1 MVRLSRAVRPAVE
14 ELEPR
19 RVPSVTFTAQTTFA
33 TGNVPYAVAAAD
45 FNGDGRPDLAAV
57 NLSNNFVSVWLNT
70 TPAGANTPSLASQKT
85 FAVGTF
91 PDALAVGDFNGD
103 GRPDLAVVC
112 DQFKA
117 PPIVSILLNTTPVGA
132 STVSFAAAQ
141 TFALGNSPSKVV
153 VADFNGDGRPDLA
166 VLHGGGTAYVFL
178 NTTAAGAST
187 VSFAAPQTFAT
198 GGEVAL
204 AAVDLN
210 GDGRP
215 DLVVAESML
224 NTVSVLVNTTPTGA
238 AVVSFAA
245 PQTFAVGNDPSSI
258 GVADFNGDGRPDLAL
273 ANAVAGTVSV
283 LVNTTPTGAGTI
295 SFAAQPTFASGSV
308 PDALAV
314 GDFDGDGRPDLAV
327 ANYRGNSVSV
337 LLNTT
342 PAGAATPT
350 FAATQFF
357 GVDAGPQDM
366 TVGDF
371 NGDGRPDLATVN
383 NLSGNTLSV
392 LLNTTAAFASTEPV
406 TVGQFGGQGVWEFN
420 RAANTWLQ
428 LTAANAS
435 TLAADSS
442 GAVAGA
448 FPGHGV
454 WLYRPSAGWRQINGV
469 DATLLAMDPLGDVA
483 AQFPGYGVG
492 EFLPGSGWRSLT
504 GAKASLL
511 AMDASGDVAGE
522 FPGAG
527 VWLFRPASGWKQ
539 INGTD
544 AALLAMD
551 PQGDL
556 AADFPGFG
564 VGEYLP
570 AAGWK
575 LLNGTP
581 ARALAIDAHG
591 NVTADF
597 PGVGVGEYL
606 PAAGWRSLTAADASL
621 LGMGADGL
629 AVGEFAGFGVWEYD
643 PYRGWHQLTAAAA
656 SLLAVV

>member
-1 MVRLSRAVRPAVE
+1 MVRLSHAVRPAVE

-19 RVPSVTFTAQTTFA
+19 RVPTVTFTAQTTFA
-33 TGNVPYAVAAAD
+33 AGNVPIAVAAAD
-45 FNGDGRPDLAAV
+45 FNGDGRPDLAAA
-57 NLSNNFVSVWLNT
+57 NFNNNFVSVWLNT
-70 TPAGANTPSLASQKT
+70 TAAGAGTPTLAAQRT

-103 GRPDLAVVC
+103 ARPDLAVVC

-117 PPIVSILLNTTPVGA
+117 PPIVSILLNTTPAGA

-141 TFALGNSPSKVV
+141 TFAVGNSPTKVV

-166 VLHGGGTAYVFL
+166 VLHGAGTAYVFL
-178 NTTAAGAST
+178 NTTPAGAST

-215 DLVVAESML
+215 DLVVTENML
-224 NTVSVLVNTTPTGA
+224 NTISVLVNTTPTGA
-238 AVVSFAA
+238 AAASFAA
-245 PQTFAVGNDPSSI
+245 PQTFAVGNDPLAI
-258 GVADFNGDGRPDLAL
+258 GVGDFNGDGRPDLSV

-283 LVNTTPTGAGTI
+283 LVNTTPAGAGAV
-295 SFAAQPTFASGSV
+295 SFATQQTFTSGAFA
-308 PDALAV
+308 DAVAV
-314 GDFDGDGRPDLAV
+314 GDFDGDGRPDLAL
-327 ANYRGNSVSV
+327 ADYRGNSVSV
-337 LLNTT
+337 LVNTT
-342 PAGAATPT
+342 PVGAATPS
-350 FAATQFF
+350 FAAPQLFS
-357 GVDAGPQDM
+357 VDTGSQDV
-366 TVGDF
+366 TAADF

-392 LLNTTAAFASTEPV
+392 LLNTTAAFAGTAPV
-406 TVGQFGGQGVWEFN
+406 VVGQFGGQGIWEFS
-420 RAANTWLQ
+420 RAAKTWVQ

-435 TLAADSS
+435 ALAAGPS
-442 GAVAGA
+442 GDVAGA

-469 DATLLAMDPLGDVA
+469 DATLVAMDPLGDVA

-492 EFLPGSGWRSLT
+492 EYLPGSGWRSLT
-504 GAKASLL
+504 GANASLL
-511 AMDASGDVAGE
+511 TMDASGDVAGE
-522 FPGAG
+522 FPGFG
-527 VWLFRPASGWKQ
+527 VWLFRPSSGWKQ

-564 VGEYLP
+564 VGEYMP

-581 ARALAIDAHG
+581 ARALAIDPHG
-591 NVTADF
+591 DVTADF

-606 PAAGWRSLTAADASL
+606 PATGWRSLTAADASL

-643 PYRGWHQLTAAAA
+643 PYRGWHQLTAADAT
-656 SLLAVV
+656 LLAIA